1 MAVKISEAIPGWLP
15 GQVWG
20 AHAEWCEHEEG
31 RLVFLEQPLTGEP
44 SLELKER
51 FQYSGKTPQPPGLEK
66 QTGQPRRVWGPSA
79 DGRRHPGLTLGGTS
93 RGGGWEGGCGGASLA
108 APLCLRAPVDER
120 GNRRWCSQ
128 RGK

>member
-1 MAVKISEAIPGWLP
+1 MAVKISETIPGWPP

-51 FQYSGKTPQPPGLEK
+51 FQYSGKTPQPPGLK
-66 QTGQPRRVWGPSA
+66 SRRGSPAGSGGPPLMA
-79 DGRRHPGLTLGGTS
+79 AGTL
-93 RGGGWEGGCGGASLA
+93 A
-108 APLCLRAPVDER
+108 
-120 GNRRWCSQ
+120 
-128 RGK
+128 